1 MDTRVRLS
9 IIIPMYNAEK
19 YIAKCL
25 DSIFAEID
33 KTDDIEVILID
44 DGSSDR
50 SIESCKDFL
59 VYNIQILKNI
69 HKGVSAA
76 RNLGIAQATGKW
88 IMFVDADDW
97 LAQGWSSVLSAY
109 YADSADIVFFNK
121 DIVEKMDKNDL
132 MFNLLGIETKLKFL
146 AGPFSKLYRK
156 STLTEGSCYF
166 NQSVIN
172 GEDMLFNAQFLIN
185 CRSIRLSSESIYCY
199 RIHTGSSTKR
209 FDENI
214 ITSDYTFH
222 ELLKKILEKANLST
236 REKKKIQEFCVRNS
250 IFILTKKYAY
260 VNSYREIREYFRIF
274 KQEPYCKISVKRIKS
289 KKDIIIF
296 LVKLRMYML
305 AFLICRIQKEY
316 KFYHDKEYIVRI

>member
-121 DIVEKMDKNDL
+121 DIVEKMVSCQTLHHLVLDL
-132 MFNLLGIETKLKFL
+132 MRKLFLFVKNFVVLLQLVGI
-146 AGPFSKLYRK
+146 
-156 STLTEGSCYF
+156 
-166 NQSVIN
+166 V
-172 GEDMLFNAQFLIN
+172 
-185 CRSIRLSSESIYCY
+185 RSIHIKQFRCY
-199 RIHTGSSTKR
+199 
-209 FDENI
+209 
-214 ITSDYTFH
+214 
-222 ELLKKILEKANLST
+222 
-236 REKKKIQEFCVRNS
+236 
-250 IFILTKKYAY
+250 
-260 VNSYREIREYFRIF
+260 
-274 KQEPYCKISVKRIKS
+274 
-289 KKDIIIF
+289 
-296 LVKLRMYML
+296 
-305 AFLICRIQKEY
+305 
-316 KFYHDKEYIVRI
+316 